1 MGKCRHSVP
10 HTLSLPDRL
19 SLLASSPS
27 LCHQRRV
34 FLQLQRL
41 VAGRCSR
48 LPQRRAA
55 ACGPSTLQAPRRS
68 IAATSTAAAAA
79 SQPSSLAGPVGHRQ
93 VPRRTG
99 TIHGQA
105 GRSHAAA
112 GLPVSCCASYC
123 DARDCSPARPQGA
136 QNLAGPQVCVS
147 RRRPHGSWPVQATK
161 CHGALERLY
170 GSLCRQPGRPAP
182 GPCRPAAPSVSR
194 SKGAV
199 GQHAV
204 LPRMRRRRGDVP
216 FTVTPYGEH
225 SPLDRDHSRSRR
237 WSPLARLTLTRP
249 EDLRRG
255 TCHCTNRVC
264 QSPSNPLVIPFRAL

>member
-1 MGKCRHSVP
+1 M
-10 HTLSLPDRL
+10 
-19 SLLASSPS
+19 
-27 LCHQRRV
+27 
-34 FLQLQRL
+34 
-41 VAGRCSR
+41 AGRCSR

-55 ACGPSTLQAPRRS
+55 ACGPSTLQATRRS
-68 IAATSTAAAAA
+68 IAATSSAAAAPPCRLGPA
-79 SQPSSLAGPVGHRQ
+79 QTGAEAIWDDSWSGRPQPCRSWLAGILLR
-93 VPRRTG
+93 
-99 TIHGQA
+99 
-105 GRSHAAA
+105 
-112 GLPVSCCASYC
+112 SYC

-136 QNLAGPQVCVS
+136 RNLAGPQVCVS
-147 RRRPHGSWPVQATK
+147 RRRPPGSWPVQATK

-170 GSLCRQPGRPAP
+170 GSVCRQPGRPAP